1 VLKVVVAVLVELRV
15 VEQRFAAVQDVLNG
29 VPVTE
34 VARRCGVSRQTVH
47 RWLARYADAEGLTG
61 LADRSCRPSSCPH
74 QMPAE
79 LEARV
84 VEARIGHPAWGPARI
99 VFEIGKGG
107 GPVPSRSGVYRAL
120 IRHRLIDPTQ
130 RKRKRSDY
138 RRWERDRPM
147 ELWQMDVMGGVHLT
161 DGRELKVIT
170 GIDDYSRFVVS
181 AKLVLRATAQ
191 PVCQALRE
199 ALQKYGLPEQILTD
213 NGKVFT
219 ARFGPGPGPVM
230 FDQICHE
237 NGIRHLLTAPYSPTT
252 TGKVE
257 RLHKTMRKEHF
268 SLHDREFPTMDRAQA
283 ALDAWL
289 EDYNT
294 ARPSLGVAAA
304 VA

>member
-1 VLKVVVAVLVELRV
+1 VAVVGHALKVVVAVLVELRV

-47 RWLARYADAEGLTG
+47 RWLARYADAEGLAG
-61 LADRSCRPSSCPH
+61 LADRSCRPGWCPH
-74 QMPAE
+74 QMPPE
-79 LEARV
+79 LEAQV
-84 VEARIGHPAWGPARI
+84 VQARIAHPGWGPARI
-99 VFEIGKGG
+99 VFELARTD

-120 IRHRLIDPTQ
+120 IRHRLVDPTQ

-147 ELWQMDVMGGVHLT
+147 ELWQMDVMGGVHLA
-161 DGRELKVIT
+161 DGTELKVVT
-170 GIDDYSRFVVS
+170 GIDDYSRFVVC

-191 PVCQALRE
+191 PVCRALRE
-199 ALQKYGLPEQILTD
+199 ALQKYGPPEQVMTD

-237 NGIRHLLTAPYSPTT
+237 HGIRLMRAAGPAPRQWSRPTRT
-252 TGKVE
+252 WPAMRHCRRRWSRSGRSRCE
-257 RLHKTMRKEHF
+257 RR
-268 SLHDREFPTMDRAQA
+268 R
-283 ALDAWL
+283 
-289 EDYNT
+289 
-294 ARPSLGVAAA
+294 
-304 VA
+304 